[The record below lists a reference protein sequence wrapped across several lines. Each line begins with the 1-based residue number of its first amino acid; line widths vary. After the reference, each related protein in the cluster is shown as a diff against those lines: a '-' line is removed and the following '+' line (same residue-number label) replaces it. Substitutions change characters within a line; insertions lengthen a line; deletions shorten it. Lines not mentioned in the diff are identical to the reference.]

1 MTEFQVPFLD
11 LRRQTEAIRGEL
23 EQAFAESLDGS
34 IYVLGPALERF
45 EREVAELCGTTH
57 GVGVASGTDAIALAL
72 RGVGVGAGDE
82 VITVA
87 NTCVPTVV
95 GIELAGATP
104 VLADASST
112 TWTLDPASVA
122 AQTTSRTKAI
132 LPVHLYG
139 RLADVDALGAQARER
154 GLILVEDAAQAH
166 GAHRNGVVAG
176 SSGLASAMSF
186 YPTKNLGA
194 LGDGG
199 AVVTS
204 DDEVAARVRSLRVY
218 GERARYESVDH
229 GVNSRLDSL
238 QAAFLSVKLRRLAE
252 WNERRRRIATYYLQ
266 EIEGAGLTLP
276 AADEGSAWHLFVVL
290 HPARDAFRERLAAR
304 GVATL
309 VHYPTAVHE
318 QPAYRHLG
326 HAGLEVSERLCREVV
341 SLPLFPELTDAEVE
355 HVAAAVRA
363 AA

>member
-1 MTEFQVPFLD
+1 MSRTHVPFLD
-11 LRRQTEAIRGEL
+11 LRRQTETIRVEL
-23 EQAFAESLDGS
+23 EQAFSESLDAS
-34 IYVLGPALERF
+34 VYALGPALERF
-45 EREVAELCGTTH
+45 EQQIAEYCRTTY

-104 VLADASST
+104 VLADASSE
-112 TWTLDPASVA
+112 TWTLDAVSA
-122 AQTTSRTKAI
+122 AERVTPRTKAI
-132 LPVHLYG
+132 VPVHLYG
-139 RLADVDALGAQARER
+139 RLADLDALGALARER

-166 GAHRNGVVAG
+166 GAHRGGVVAG
-176 SSGLASAMSF
+176 SRGTAAALSF

-204 DDEVAARVRSLRVY
+204 DADVAARVRSLRVY
-218 GERARYESVDH
+218 GERARYESVEH
-229 GVNSRLDSL
+229 GVNSRLDPV
-238 QAAFLSVKLRRLAE
+238 QAAFLSVKLGRIQE
-252 WNERRRRIATYYLQ
+252 WNERRRRIAAYYLQ
-266 EIEGAGLTLP
+266 EIEGARLTLP
-276 AADEGSAWHLFVVL
+276 AADDGSAWHLFVVL
-290 HPARDAFRERLAAR
+290 HRDRDAFRDRLAER
-304 GVATL
+304 GVSTL

-318 QPAYRHLG
+318 QPAYRRLA
-326 HAGLEVSERLCREVV
+326 HAGLGVSERLCRDVV

-363 AA
+363 VA